1 MKLTGTFKGQIYNHK
16 TNSIT
21 CWEKHNMIVA
31 AAFDWVASLMSNTAN
46 RPSAITHI
54 AFGEGTTTT
63 NYNMTTLEDE
73 VYRARVTPSWDA
85 ATRKLTFTG
94 AIPVNSGIEANITE
108 VGLFTAETGGVMF
121 DRATFSEKG
130 IDNNTSF
137 TYNFI
142 ITITE

>member
-16 TNSIT
+16 TNEII
-21 CWEKHNMIVA
+21 CWEKHNMIVSV
-31 AAFDWVASLMSNTAN
+31 AFDWVASLMSNTVS

-63 NYNMTTLEDE
+63 TYAMTTLEDE
-73 VYRARVTPSWDA
+73 VYRARVTSAWDS
-85 ATRKLTFTG
+85 ATRKLTFSG
-94 AIPVNSGIEANITE
+94 SIPVNSGVEANITE

-121 DRATFSEKG
+121 DRATFSAKG
-130 IDNNTSF
+130 VDNNTSF
-137 TYNFI
+137 NYNFI